1 MSNGAGLVIHCYYT
15 RKVFLCIAA
24 EWKRRKSSRGKFA
37 EVLPIG
43 GAGQA
48 RRHLLPS
55 WEYLGRFFSIFRA
68 LPTAEVIKQ
77 PLGPSIGRYFP
88 LGVAM
93 GIDFY
98 GEPLDW
104 LLFSAR
110 CCGDLVGAVIDRPFV
125 GFLHMRASDARPYDK
140 DM

>member
-15 RKVFLCIAA
+15 RKVFLCIEA

-68 LPTAEVIKQ
+68 LPTAEVVNQ
-77 PLGPSIGRYFP
+77 LLGPSTGLWYP
-88 LGVAM
+88 LGVAVGKDYEREGLDPPFIQWYH
-93 GIDFY
+93 GIK
-98 GEPLDW
+98 L
-104 LLFSAR
+104 
-110 CCGDLVGAVIDRPFV
+110 
-125 GFLHMRASDARPYDK
+125 
-140 DM
+140 